1 MSRSN
6 RMQAAAQRFI
16 DQKQFAGIEWQV
28 NVAGRI
34 LTHGHAG
41 AANADHSLPIPT
53 DALYRIYSMTKPVV
67 SVLALML
74 IEAGRLRLYDFLP
87 KFNRAFAM
95 MKVLSPD
102 GTLAPA
108 QRPITVEDL
117 LTHRA
122 GFTYEFITGC
132 HIAPGYDAIA
142 LSEDGAVSLDEMMA
156 KLAAQPL
163 AFQPGSQFRYSVA
176 TDVLAHVIEK
186 ATGERLDDLLREHLF
201 EPLQMQDTGFCI
213 TPDQQDRLMPMFGAV
228 FFVTAIALTPLSS
241 ASAILQITPL
251 LVTIGAVIF
260 FREKVGWRRWTAVFV
275 GFMGV
280 LLILRP
286 GYGGFMPASIFA
298 LLGALF
304 LAARDLSTRAMKVDL
319 PSVTIALYA
328 FIAFGFSGILII
340 PFNSPMIAPSLYQ
353 IMYFI
358 GASTFGVIAYY
369 SLVISSRIGEMSV
382 ISPFRYS
389 RIVFAMLLAI
399 IVLGE
404 MPDSFTLIGAS
415 IVVASGLYTFIRESI
430 LNKPQ

>member
-1 MSRSN
+1 MDNLRGILF
-6 RMQAAAQRFI
+6 MILAMAGFAFEDLFI
-16 DQKQFAGIEWQV
+16 K
-28 NVAGRI
+28 I
-34 LTHGHAG
+34 LSAY
-41 AANADHSLPIPT
+41 LPISEVIIILGFT
-53 DALYRIYSMTKPVV
+53 GSIVFLIIALFQK
-67 SVLALML
+67 
-74 IEAGRLRLYDFLP
+74 
-87 KFNRAFAM
+87 
-95 MKVLSPD
+95 
-102 GTLAPA
+102 AP
-108 QRPITVEDL
+108 IFHKDL
-117 LTHRA
+117 LN
-122 GFTYEFITGC
+122 
-132 HIAPGYDAIA
+132 
-142 LSEDGAVSLDEMMA
+142 
-156 KLAAQPL
+156 K
-163 AFQPGSQFRYSVA
+163 
-176 TDVLAHVIEK
+176 HVIIRTICE
-186 ATGERLDDLLREHLF
+186 LL
-201 EPLQMQDTGFCI
+201 
-213 TPDQQDRLMPMFGAV
+213 GAV

-260 FREKVGWRRWTAVFV
+260 FREKAGWRRWTAVFV
-275 GFMGV
+275 GFLGV

-404 MPDSFTLIGAS
+404 RPDSFTLIGAS

>member
-1 MSRSN
+1 MILA
-6 RMQAAAQRFI
+6 MAGFAFEDLFI
-16 DQKQFAGIEWQV
+16 K
-28 NVAGRI
+28 I
-34 LTHGHAG
+34 LSAH
-41 AANADHSLPIPT
+41 LPISEIIIILGFTGSVVFLIIAIIQREPIIHK
-53 DALYRIYSMTKPVV
+53 DALSK
-67 SVLALML
+67 
-74 IEAGRLRLYDFLP
+74 
-87 KFNRAFAM
+87 
-95 MKVLSPD
+95 
-102 GTLAPA
+102 
-108 QRPITVEDL
+108 
-117 LTHRA
+117 
-122 GFTYEFITGC
+122 
-132 HIAPGYDAIA
+132 
-142 LSEDGAVSLDEMMA
+142 
-156 KLAAQPL
+156 
-163 AFQPGSQFRYSVA
+163 
-176 TDVLAHVIEK
+176 HVIMRTIFE
-186 ATGERLDDLLREHLF
+186 LL
-201 EPLQMQDTGFCI
+201 
-213 TPDQQDRLMPMFGAV
+213 GAV

-404 MPDSFTLIGAS
+404 RPDSFTLIGAS